1 MMNRL
6 FVRASLIG
14 SLGLMVGCSSLFGPD
29 GYFRNRGH
37 DYLRAD
43 VVEPMKVPEA
53 IETTHIEQLY
63 VIPPVAEDEMVYS
76 STFEVPRPLPM
87 ADNVLDEKIK
97 IQSLSERRWIL
108 VNAQPTEVWPQ
119 VRSFLASNNLNVIYT
134 NASEGVMETSWLK
147 FQDNTS
153 TKDKYRIK
161 IDAGIQ
167 PQTTEVHV
175 LHMSMPWETP
185 GHGQVNWPVR
195 SVDAEREAWMLDELA
210 ATLANNVQSGQA
222 ASLLAQ
228 TIGVSDRVKLGAD
241 NGEPILQ
248 LMLDY
253 PRAWATVG
261 HALDSRAFERWEEDD
276 AVGVFYVDYEKP
288 NDEEEV
294 VEEETKGFF
303 GRLFDFG
310 GADEEG
316 ENAESKRSG
325 SASPYALSEVLAHLQ
340 LEDTPENRKIF
351 SSVASG
357 TSEPLKNVPGYLV
370 VVRGW
375 DNEVQVRVRDAYARP
390 LDSRKAKEILKLI
403 RLNLI

>member
-14 SLGLMVGCSSLFGPD
+14 SLGLMVGCSSLFGPE

-37 DYLRAD
+37 DYLKAD
-43 VVEPMKVPEA
+43 VVEPMKVPAA
-53 IETTHIEQLY
+53 IETSNIEQLY
-63 VIPPVAEDEMVYS
+63 VIPPVAEDEMVYTS
-76 STFEVPRPLPM
+76 SFEVPRPQPM
-87 ADNVLDEKIK
+87 ADNLLDEKVK
-97 IQSLSERRWIL
+97 IQSLSERRWVL

-119 VRSFLASNNLNVIYT
+119 IRAFLANNNLSVIYT
-134 NASEGVMETSWLK
+134 NASEGIMETSWLK
-147 FQDNTS
+147 FQGNTS

-175 LHMSMPWETP
+175 LHMNMPWATP
-185 GHGQVNWPVR
+185 GNGQVNWPVR
-195 SVDAEREAWMLDELA
+195 SADSEREAWMLDELA
-210 ATLANNVQSGQA
+210 ANLASSVQDTQA

-228 TIGVSDRVKLGAD
+228 TIGVSDRVKLTSD
-241 NGEPILQ
+241 SGEPILQ

-261 HALDSRAFERWEEDD
+261 HALDSRAFQRWEEDS
-276 AVGVFYVDYEKP
+276 AIGVFYVDYSKLSDE
-288 NDEEEV
+288 DELAEEE
-294 VEEETKGFF
+294 EGKGFF

-310 GADEEG
+310 DSEE
-316 ENAESKRSG
+316 AEVSELKS
-325 SASPYALSEVLAHLQ
+325 SSPYSLREVLANLQ
-340 LEDTPENRKIF
+340 LEDTPANRKVF
-351 SSVASG
+351 SSINSSS
-357 TSEPLKNVPGYLV
+357 SEPLKNVPGYLV

-375 DNEVQVRVRDAYARP
+375 DDEVQVRVRDGYARP
-390 LDSRKAKEILKLI
+390 LDPRKAKEILKLI

>member
-53 IETTHIEQLY
+53 IETTNIEQLY
-63 VIPPVAEDEMVYS
+63 VIPEVADDELVYS
-76 STFEVPRPLPM
+76 SSFEVPRPLPM
-87 ADNVLDEKIK
+87 ADNKLDESVK
-97 IQSLSERRWIL
+97 IQSLNERRWIL
-108 VNAQPTEVWPQ
+108 LNARPTEVWPQ
-119 VRSFLASNNLNVIYT
+119 VRAFLASNNLNVIYT
-134 NASEGVMETSWLK
+134 NASDGVMETSWLK

-175 LHMSMPWETP
+175 LHMSMPWDTP
-185 GHGQVNWPVR
+185 GHGQVNWPTR

-210 ATLANNVQSGQA
+210 ATLANSVETGQA

-228 TIGVSDRVKLGAD
+228 TIGVSDRVKLETD
-241 NGEPILQ
+241 NGEPVLQ
-248 LMLDY
+248 LLLDY

-261 HALDSRAFERWEEDD
+261 HALDSSAFDRWEEDD
-276 AVGVFYVDYEKP
+276 AVGVFYVDYAKP
-288 NDEEEV
+288 DTEEV
-294 VEEETKGFF
+294 AEEKGKGFF
-303 GRLFDFG
+303 GRILDFG
-310 GADEEG
+310 SDDTDAA
-316 ENAESKRSG
+316 ENGSG
-325 SASPYALSEVLAHLQ
+325 SPYSLSEVLAHLQ
-340 LEDTPENRKIF
+340 LEDTAENRKIF
-351 SSVASG
+351 ASIAG
-357 TSEPLKNVPGYLV
+357 SGSEPLNNVPGYLV

-375 DNEVQVRVRDAYARP
+375 DNEVQVRVRDGYARP
-390 LDSRKAKEILKLI
+390 LDPRQAKEILKLI